1 MLRDLRPDDI
11 ETLVR
16 MLRAGDHTPE
26 EAVRRAIG
34 AYHVLVG
41 EEDGRMKGF
50 VGTREEAPRE
60 FALRIYVDPGFRRQG
75 LGRRLYEAGMARLQ
89 GPGRVTARYRADGLT
104 PAGGPNVA
112 QAFYARRGFEVWYSM
127 DELVYPGGRRG
138 DGDRGRPPAGAGTRP
153 ASGAG
158 ARPASGAGTRPAS
171 GAGARPAAGAE
182 TRLEI
187 RPYDDRYFERYI
199 RIVGDA
205 FEPMRRG
212 KDFRPHNV
220 FETNDNP
227 ERRAYFLSVG
237 DDIFLAFAMGS
248 GGEETLVG
256 VGGVQGDFIDEVGVD
271 PAYQGRGYGKA
282 LTEFGL
288 NLLLER
294 GYPSPRTSVVSDN
307 EPARGMYY
315 RLGFELAQT
324 DEWARQDRSGK

>member
-1 MLRDLRPDDI
+1 MLGDDPMLRDLRPEDI

-34 AYHVLVG
+34 AYRVLLC
-41 EEDGRMKGF
+41 EEDGRIMGF
-50 VGTREEAPRE
+50 VGTREEKQGRPAAETTPRE
-60 FALRIYVDPGFRRQG
+60 LDLRVYVDPGFRRQG
-75 LGRRLYEAGMARLQ
+75 LGRLLYGAGMARLR
-89 GPGRVTARYRADGLT
+89 GPGRVTARYRADD
-104 PAGGPNVA
+104 PAPTGGPNVA
-112 QAFYARRGFEVWYSM
+112 RAFYARRGFEVWYSM
-127 DELVYPGGRRG
+127 EELVYHGGRRE
-138 DGDRGRPPAGAGTRP
+138 R
-153 ASGAG
+153 G
-158 ARPASGAGTRPAS
+158 ARARPLA
-171 GAGARPAAGAE
+171 GAGARPAALAG
-182 TRLEI
+182 THLDI

-220 FETNDNP
+220 LEMNDNP
-227 ERRAYFLSVG
+227 ERRAYFLSAKS
-237 DDIFLAFAMGS
+237 DIFLALAMGS

-271 PAYQGRGYGKA
+271 PAHQGRGYGKA
-282 LTEFGL
+282 LIEFGV

-294 GYPSPRTSVVSDN
+294 GFPSPRTSVVSDN

-315 RLGFELAQT
+315 RLGFELVQV
-324 DEWARQDRSGK
+324 DEWARKNHSGK

>member
-1 MLRDLRPDDI
+1 
-11 ETLVR
+11 
-16 MLRAGDHTPE
+16 
-26 EAVRRAIG
+26 
-34 AYHVLVG
+34 
-41 EEDGRMKGF
+41 
-50 VGTREEAPRE
+50 
-60 FALRIYVDPGFRRQG
+60 
-75 LGRRLYEAGMARLQ
+75 MARLQ

-127 DELVYPGGRRG
+127 DELVYHGGRRG
-138 DGDRGRPPAGAGTRP
+138 DGDRGRPPAGAG
-153 ASGAG
+153 
-158 ARPASGAGTRPAS
+158 
-171 GAGARPAAGAE
+171 ARPAAGAG
-182 TRLEI
+182 THLEI

-220 FETNDNP
+220 FEMNDNP

-237 DDIFLAFAMGS
+237 HDIFLAFAMGS
-248 GGEETLVG
+248 GGEGTLVG
-256 VGGVQGDFIDEVGVD
+256 VGGVQANFIDEVGVD
-271 PAYQGRGYGKA
+271 PAHQGQGYGKA

>member
-1 MLRDLRPDDI
+1 VRPAFAFDPDGETMMGGDPMLRDLRPDDI

-60 FALRIYVDPGFRRQG
+60 FDLRVYVDPGFRRQG

-89 GPGRVTARYRADGLT
+89 GPGRVTARYRADGPT

-127 DELVYPGGRRG
+127 DELVYHGGRRG
-138 DGDRGRPPAGAGTRP
+138 PGDRARPPA
-153 ASGAG
+153 
-158 ARPASGAGTRPAS
+158 
-171 GAGARPAAGAE
+171 GAGARPAAGAG
-182 TRLEI
+182 THLEI

-227 ERRAYFLSVG
+227 ERRAYFLSVRN
-237 DDIFLAFAMGS
+237 DIFLAFELGS
-248 GGEETLVG
+248 AGGETLVG
-256 VGGVQGDFIDEVGVD
+256 VGGVEGDFIDEVGVD
-271 PAYQGRGYGKA
+271 PAHQGQGYGKA
-282 LTEFGL
+282 LTEFGM

-315 RLGFELAQT
+315 RLGFELTQT
-324 DEWARQDRSGK
+324 NEWARKNGSGK

>member
-60 FALRIYVDPGFRRQG
+60 FDLRIYVDPGFRRQG

-112 QAFYARRGFEVWYSM
+112 QAFYARRGFKVRYSM

-138 DGDRGRPPAGAGTRP
+138 PGDRAQPPAGAG
-153 ASGAG
+153 
-158 ARPASGAGTRPAS
+158 
-171 GAGARPAAGAE
+171 

-237 DDIFLAFAMGS
+237 HDIFLAFAMGP

-256 VGGVQGDFIDEVGVD
+256 VGGVEGDFIDEVGVD
-271 PAYQGRGYGKA
+271 PAYQGQGYGKA

-294 GYPSPRTSVVSDN
+294 GCPSPRTSVVSDN

-324 DEWARQDRSGK
+324 NEWARKDRSGK

>member
-34 AYHVLVG
+34 AYHVLVA
-41 EEDGRMKGF
+41 EEDGRIKGF
-50 VGTREEAPRE
+50 VGTREDGTRE
-60 FALRIYVDPGFRRQG
+60 CDLRVYVDPVFRRQG
-75 LGRRLYEAGMARLQ
+75 LGRRLYEAGMARLKE
-89 GPGRVTARYRADGLT
+89 PARVTARYRADGLAPT
-104 PAGGPNVA
+104 GGPNVA
-112 QAFYARRGFEVWYSM
+112 RAFYARRGFEVWYSM
-127 DELVYPGGRRG
+127 DELVYHGGRRG
-138 DGDRGRPPAGAGTRP
+138 DGDRAQPP
-153 ASGAG
+153 
-158 ARPASGAGTRPAS
+158 
-171 GAGARPAAGAE
+171 AGAE

-220 FETNDNP
+220 FEMNDNP

-237 DDIFLAFAMGS
+237 HDIFLAFAMGS

-271 PAYQGRGYGKA
+271 PAYQGQGYGKA

-324 DEWARQDRSGK
+324 DEWARRDRSGK

>member
-26 EAVRRAIG
+26 EAARRAIG
-34 AYHVLVG
+34 AYHVLVA
-41 EEDGRMKGF
+41 EEDGRIRGF
-50 VGTREEAPRE
+50 VGIREEAPRE
-60 FALRIYVDPGFRRQG
+60 FDLRIYVDPGFRRQG

-89 GPGRVTARYRADGLT
+89 GPGRITARYRADGPT
-104 PAGGPNVA
+104 PAGGQNVA

-138 DGDRGRPPAGAGTRP
+138 PGDRGRPPAGEGTH
-153 ASGAG
+153 
-158 ARPASGAGTRPAS
+158 
-171 GAGARPAAGAE
+171 
-182 TRLEI
+182 LEI

-237 DDIFLAFAMGS
+237 NDIFLAFAMGS

-256 VGGVQGDFIDEVGVD
+256 VGGVDGDFIDEVGVD
-271 PAYQGRGYGKA
+271 PAHQGRGYGKA
-282 LTEFGL
+282 LTEFGI

-294 GYPSPRTSVVSDN
+294 GCPSPRTSVVSDN

-324 DEWARQDRSGK
+324 DEWARRDRSGK

>member
-26 EAVRRAIG
+26 EAARRAIG
-34 AYHVLVG
+34 AYHVLVA
-41 EEDGRMKGF
+41 EEDGRIRGF
-50 VGTREEAPRE
+50 VGIREEAPRE
-60 FALRIYVDPGFRRQG
+60 FDLRIYVDPGFRRQG

-89 GPGRVTARYRADGLT
+89 GPGRITARYRADGPT
-104 PAGGPNVA
+104 PAGGQNVA

-138 DGDRGRPPAGAGTRP
+138 PGDRGRPPAGAGTH
-153 ASGAG
+153 
-158 ARPASGAGTRPAS
+158 
-171 GAGARPAAGAE
+171 
-182 TRLEI
+182 LEI

-220 FETNDNP
+220 FEMNDNP

-237 DDIFLAFAMGS
+237 HDIFLAFAMGS

-256 VGGVQGDFIDEVGVD
+256 VGGVQGNFIDEVGVD
-271 PAYQGRGYGKA
+271 PAYQGQGYGKA

>member
-1 MLRDLRPDDI
+1 MLGDDLMLRDLRPDDI

-26 EAVRRAIG
+26 ETVRRAIG
-34 AYHVLVG
+34 AYHVLVA

-50 VGTREEAPRE
+50 VGTREETPRE
-60 FALRIYVDPGFRRQG
+60 FDLRIYVDPGFRRQG

-89 GPGRVTARYRADGLT
+89 GPGRVTARYRADG
-104 PAGGPNVA
+104 PAPDGGPNVA

-138 DGDRGRPPAGAGTRP
+138 DGDRTQPPAGAG
-153 ASGAG
+153 AH
-158 ARPASGAGTRPAS
+158 
-171 GAGARPAAGAE
+171 
-182 TRLEI
+182 LEI

-220 FETNDNP
+220 FEMNDNP

-237 DDIFLAFAMGS
+237 HDIFLAFAMGS

-271 PAYQGRGYGKA
+271 PAYQGQGYGKA
-282 LTEFGL
+282 LTEFGI
-288 NLLLER
+288 NLLLKR
-294 GYPSPRTSVVSDN
+294 GCPSPRTSVVSDN

-324 DEWARQDRSGK
+324 DEWARRDRSGK

>member
-34 AYHVLVG
+34 AYHVLVA
-41 EEDGRMKGF
+41 EEDGRIKGF

-60 FALRIYVDPGFRRQG
+60 FDLRVYVDPVFRRQG
-75 LGRRLYEAGMARLQ
+75 LGRRLYEAGMARLKE
-89 GPGRVTARYRADGLT
+89 PARVTARYRADGLAPT
-104 PAGGPNVA
+104 GGPNVA
-112 QAFYARRGFEVWYSM
+112 RAFYARRGFEVWYSM
-127 DELVYPGGRRG
+127 DELVYHGGRRG
-138 DGDRGRPPAGAGTRP
+138 LRGPGDRGR
-153 ASGAG
+153 
-158 ARPASGAGTRPAS
+158 
-171 GAGARPAAGAE
+171 
-182 TRLEI
+182 EI

-220 FETNDNP
+220 FEMNDNP

-237 DDIFLAFAMGS
+237 HDIFLAFAMGS

-271 PAYQGRGYGKA
+271 PAYQGQGYGKA

-307 EPARGMYY
+307 EPARGMYC

-324 DEWARQDRSGK
+324 DEWARRDRSGK